1 MPLPAAY
8 DLDLQ
13 ERDEENASVRR
24 MEAGPRN
31 MPAMQEEEMAARKQ
45 TESICFNC
53 GFQIVTDYP
62 YVQPCPICGQQLTQR
77 KPAAQ
82 PRGNKKSKGAKKEN
96 GTD

>member
-8 DLDLQ
+8 DLD
-13 ERDEENASVRR
+13 ERHRNVQDDDGSR
-24 MEAGPRN
+24 MEPVPGR
-31 MPAMQEEEMAARKQ
+31 MSTMQEEEMAARKQ
-45 TESICFNC
+45 TESICVNC

-77 KPAAQ
+77 KPAAA